1 MVTNIESRRRS
12 VFSWRN
18 LARVGLTAAFGLW
31 FYFIWNSTA
40 RLDQELTAN
49 ADQFAAAHN
58 LEVEYKNEIQE
69 WKNLLLRS
77 NNQASLDKNWDIY
90 EKQYQKV
97 AALAQDTLQHSDVRA
112 INVKL
117 SAFIEAHAANREE
130 YRKSTEILARSGY
143 DPHPADAAV
152 MGKDRPLL
160 DLLAAADTAMQ
171 DEKTNNSERLVAKT
185 RSQIE
190 QSLIALGLIILI
202 LIWRP
207 RS

>member
-1 MVTNIESRRRS
+1 MVTNIESRKPS

-18 LARVGLTAAFGLW
+18 LARVGLTAVFGLW
-31 FYFIWNSTA
+31 FYFIWNSTSQ
-40 RLDQELTAN
+40 LNKELSAN
-49 ADQFAAAHN
+49 ADQFAAASN

-77 NNQASLDKNWDIY
+77 NNQASLDKNWTVY

-97 AALAQDTLQHSDVRA
+97 AALAQETLQHSDVRA

-130 YRKSTEILARSGY
+130 YKKSTEILARSGY

-152 MGKDRPLL
+152 MGRDRPLL

-171 DEKTNNSERLVAKT
+171 DEKANNSERVVAKT

>member
-1 MVTNIESRRRS
+1 MKAESS
-12 VFSWRN
+12 KPSIFSWRN
-18 LARVGLTAAFGLW
+18 LGRVGLTAVFMLW
-31 FYFIWNSTA
+31 FYFIWNSTSQ
-40 RLDQELTAN
+40 LNKELNAN

-77 NNQASLDKNWDIY
+77 NDRASLEKNWAVYD
-90 EKQYQKV
+90 KQYQKV

-112 INVKL
+112 INTKL
-117 SAFIEAHAANREE
+117 SAFVEAHAANREE
-130 YRKSTEILARSGY
+130 YKKSTEILARSGY

-152 MGKDRPLL
+152 IGKDRPLL

-171 DEKTNNSERLVAKT
+171 DEKINASERLVAKT

-207 RS
+207 RA

>member
-1 MVTNIESRRRS
+1 MKDAESRRHP
-12 VFSWRN
+12 VFNWPN
-18 LARVGLTAAFGLW
+18 LARVGLTAAFVLW

-40 RLDQELTAN
+40 QLNRELAAN

-77 NNQASLDKNWDIY
+77 NNQASLEKNWGVF

-97 AALAQDTLQHSDVRA
+97 AALAQETLQHSDVRA

-130 YRKSTEILARSGY
+130 YRRSTEILAKSSY

-171 DEKTNNSERLVAKT
+171 DEKANNSERVVAKT

-190 QSLIALGLIILI
+190 QSLIALGLIVLI